1 MVQKY
6 NFEYERRVRAG
17 IVGCGEH
24 AMRNI
29 LPALQY
35 APVDLVAACDLDR
48 ERAEVVGRQ
57 FGAQRAYTD
66 FVEMIQREELDAVY
80 MVVSPRRLGTQGDAV
95 ALGTRL

>member
-6 NFEYERRVRAG
+6 NFEYERRIRAG

-57 FGAQRAYTD
+57 FGAQRTYTD

-80 MVVSPRRLGTQGDAV
+80 MVVSTDRLSDGGGGASPYP
-95 ALGTRL
+95 